1 MSQRL
6 SSSTIDGRL
15 NLEQQRK
22 RAKELLAHLKAQDP
36 NATLSQAQWQVA
48 KQLGFSSWP
57 KLKAHVDA
65 IDFAA
70 RHPDFL
76 AGDEARTAHWRCG
89 NDIAH
94 SLHVAGFKGRFQML
108 TDPLCMGPVRDLPS
122 EAFRAMRS
130 AFISQSFALEP
141 LDAMRRINTEYDQLE
156 TLNSAAHDVLWC
168 EADAYDQLFL
178 VRALA
183 GLDQTPHRLELIEVD
198 RIPGVERFIGIGQLA
213 PDVLAWLWPQRRL
226 IDDEA
231 VQLAKQAWAAYCD
244 SAPVKL
250 AELAQ
255 GHHPSLPFL
264 APALRRQLQE
274 LPGIQDGL
282 SLTERLS
289 LTYIAEAGPV
299 PFGRVFAE
307 LMGKREPLPFLGDMM
322 FHALLRPLI
331 EGEQPLLTQTEAHLE
346 WPRRVLALTA
356 LGHKVLSGGA
366 YWLDHAS
373 HERWV
378 GGVCLRPRLPHWGID
393 ENLMP
398 VPSKFATNANTSSR
412 PRKSRAAGHSVN
424 PTCPDVHPTPPFP
437 STDH

>member
-1 MSQRL
+1 MSQRPL
-6 SSSTIDGRL
+6 PSNTDGRL

-22 RAKELLAHLKAQDP
+22 RAKELLPRLKRQDP
-36 NATLSQAQWQVA
+36 TATLSQAQWQVA

-65 IDFAA
+65 LDFAA
-70 RHPDFL
+70 RHPGFD
-76 AGDEARTAHWRCG
+76 ASDEARTTHWRCG

-94 SLHVAGFKGRFQML
+94 SLQVAGFKGQFQML

-122 EAFRAMRS
+122 DAFHAMRS
-130 AFISQSFALEP
+130 AFISQAFALNPTEVAHRV
-141 LDAMRRINTEYDQLE
+141 DAEYQQLRA
-156 TLNSAAHDVLWC
+156 LASAEHSVLWC

-178 VRALA
+178 IRALA
-183 GLDQTPHRLELIEVD
+183 GLDHAPRKLELIEVD

-226 IDDEA
+226 IDDAA
-231 VQLAKQAWAAYCD
+231 VQLARQAWAAYCD
-244 SAPVKL
+244 STPVKL
-250 AELAQ
+250 AELAH
-255 GHHPSLPFL
+255 GNHPCLPFL
-264 APALRRQLQE
+264 APALLRQLQE
-274 LPGIQDGL
+274 LPGTREGL

-331 EGEQPLLTQTEAHLE
+331 DGEQPLLIETDTDQP
-346 WPRRVLALTA
+346 WPRRALALTPLA
-356 LGHKVLSGGA
+356 RAVLNGDA

-373 HERWV
+373 HERWT
-378 GGVCLRPRLPHWGID
+378 GGVCSRPGQPHWTLGD
-393 ENLMP
+393 DNLP
-398 VPSKFATNANTSSR
+398 VWR
-412 PRKSRAAGHSVN
+412 G
-424 PTCPDVHPTPPFP
+424 
-437 STDH
+437 

>member
-1 MSQRL
+1 MSQRPL
-6 SSSTIDGRL
+6 PSNTDGRL

-22 RAKELLAHLKAQDP
+22 RAKELLPRLKRQDP
-36 NATLSQAQWQVA
+36 TATLSQAQWQVA

-65 IDFAA
+65 LDFAA
-70 RHPDFL
+70 RHPGFD
-76 AGDEARTAHWRCG
+76 ASDEARTTHWRCG

-94 SLHVAGFKGRFQML
+94 SLQVAGFKGQFQML

-122 EAFRAMRS
+122 DAFRAMRS
-130 AFISQSFALEP
+130 AFISQAFALNPTETAQRV
-141 LDAMRRINTEYDQLE
+141 DTEYNQLRA
-156 TLNSAAHDVLWC
+156 LASAEHSVLWC

-178 VRALA
+178 IRALA
-183 GLDQTPHRLELIEVD
+183 GLDHAPRKLELIEVD

-226 IDDEA
+226 IDDAA
-231 VQLAKQAWAAYCD
+231 VQLARQAWAAYCD
-244 SAPVKL
+244 STPVKL
-250 AELAQ
+250 AELAH
-255 GHHPSLPFL
+255 GNHPCLPFL
-264 APALRRQLQE
+264 APALLRQLQE
-274 LPGIQDGL
+274 LPGTQEGL

-331 EGEQPLLTQTEAHLE
+331 DGEQPLLIETDTNQP
-346 WPRRVLALTA
+346 WPRRGLALTPLA
-356 LGHKVLSGGA
+356 RAVLNGDA

-373 HERWV
+373 HERWT
-378 GGVCLRPRLPHWGID
+378 GGVC
-393 ENLMP
+393 
-398 VPSKFATNANTSSR
+398 SR
-412 PRKSRAAGHSVN
+412 PRQPHWTLGDDNLPVWRG
-424 PTCPDVHPTPPFP
+424 
-437 STDH
+437 